1 MPSVSIIVPVYGVEK
16 YIERCARSLFSQT
29 YPDIEYIF
37 VDDGSPDRSVEI
49 LEQVVEAFPQR
60 KPRVTILRKSNEG
73 QSFARRDGIA
83 ASHGDFLMFVDSD
96 DWLEPL
102 AVEKLVAAAADA
114 DIVTFGFWKEYGK
127 RRKLDLEK
135 DSSVEN
141 PRLFVQRLY
150 TYKAYGY
157 LCTKFFRRHTLTDI
171 FTPRYSMHEDI
182 VVSTQA
188 LQRAGRIVNL
198 KEGLYHYDRTVPGAS
213 TKASRVRR
221 RTFSARNM
229 MDFYLAFRGCDP
241 SPVALVEKELLL
253 RAAWTGMTVN
263 RELFQEYPMLASLA
277 AGVPV
282 TPGLFLSVPEQLL
295 LKLYLKL
302 R

>member
-16 YIERCARSLFSQT
+16 YIERCARSLFEQT

-37 VDDGSPDRSVEI
+37 VDDGSPDRSVEV
-49 LEQVVEAFPQR
+49 LERVVEDYPQR
-60 KPRVTILRKSNEG
+60 KPAVKILRKSNEG

-96 DWLEPL
+96 DWLEL
-102 AVEKLVAAAADA
+102 FAVEKLVAAAADA

-127 RRKLDLEK
+127 RSKLDLEK

-141 PRLFVQRLY
+141 PQLFVRRLY
-150 TYKAYGY
+150 TYRAYGY
-157 LCTKFFRRHTLTDI
+157 LCTKFFRRHTLVDI

-188 LQRAGRIVNL
+188 LQRARRIVNL

-213 TKASRVRR
+213 TKASRVCR

-229 MDFYLAFRGCDP
+229 MDFYLAFRGCNP
-241 SPVALVEKELLL
+241 SPVMLVEKELLL

-263 RELFQEYPMLASLA
+263 RELFKEYPMLASLA
-277 AGVPV
+277 VKVPL
-282 TPGLFLSVPEQLL
+282 TGGLFLSVAEQLV
-295 LKLYLKL
+295 LKLYLKS